1 MFFETKFRMNRE
13 LCGISVL
20 QCAAATEIYRVL
32 HLHADVISCLCLVR
46 HNSKVKNLKA
56 FLMY

>member
-1 MFFETKFRMNRE
+1 MNRE

-20 QCAAATEIYRVL
+20 QCAATTEIPRVL
-32 HLHADVISCLCLVR
+32 HLHADVISCLCLLR

-56 FLMY
+56 FLIY